1 MEQRYWQKE
10 GGIMQI
16 KSSVNKYLVLL
27 LSGGLLSGCALLQTI
42 TGESDNSSPTAT
54 SVTCPIK
61 EDETYSYSR
70 AQEAYL
76 RLSERWRGKTVQR
89 QTPVVRAALQ
99 HRVDAIYSH
108 ARTTHPCLEGTIDWL
123 LVFNSNGA
131 VTESHLLWSS
141 PGMRPVEFELRQAIS
156 DLRLLPIA
164 APRGSVY
171 LLPITLQ
178 ADTKN
183 GPTLNVRDFMLK

>member
-16 KSSVNKYLVLL
+16 KSSVNRYLVLL

-42 TGESDNSSPTAT
+42 TGASDNSSPTVT

-70 AQEAYL
+70 AQEVYL
-76 RLSERWRGKTVQR
+76 RLSERWWGKTTQR
-89 QTPVVRAALQ
+89 QVPDVRAALQ
-99 HRVDAIYSH
+99 RRVNAIYSH
-108 ARTTHPCLEGTIDWL
+108 AQTTNPCLEGTIDWL
-123 LVFNSNGA
+123 LVFNNDGA
-131 VTESHLLWSS
+131 VTETHLLWSS
-141 PGMRPVEFELRQAIS
+141 PGMRPLEFELRQAIN

-164 APRGSVY
+164 APRGAVY

-178 ADTKN
+178 ADAKN
-183 GPTLNVRDFMLK
+183 GPILNIRDFMLK